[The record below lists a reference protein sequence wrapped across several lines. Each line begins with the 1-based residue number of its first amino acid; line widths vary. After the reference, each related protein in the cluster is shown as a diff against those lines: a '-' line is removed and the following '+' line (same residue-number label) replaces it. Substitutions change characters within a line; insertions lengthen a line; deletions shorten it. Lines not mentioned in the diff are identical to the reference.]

1 MTMYGKRPKTK
12 FMVNLGSDQ
21 LDALR
26 KLSAETDV
34 PVASLVRRAI
44 DNYLAVQKDKSFK
57 RWVEA

>member
-1 MTMYGKRPKTK
+1 
-12 FMVNLGSDQ
+12 VNLGSDQ